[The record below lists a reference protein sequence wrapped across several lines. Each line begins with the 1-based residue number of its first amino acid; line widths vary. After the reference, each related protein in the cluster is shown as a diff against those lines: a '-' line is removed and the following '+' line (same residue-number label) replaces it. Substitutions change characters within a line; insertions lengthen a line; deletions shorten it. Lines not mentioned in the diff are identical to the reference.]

1 MKKILT
7 FILLACLSIAATAQV
22 AQYNLRS
29 LMEKE
34 RLGNTLQTLKE
45 HPIRKMAATKAEPTE
60 FVTTKKMAAQAPADD
75 NIEYTEVYFE
85 SFYEDPYYFPIDTV
99 IGRQGDTIVTGG
111 DWYFVLSNERYQFIF
126 DIYGGTPDDMSGNYT
141 EKDLDIEYS
150 WCMFPEANG
159 KTHYLKTC
167 ELNIQKEQVSEYVI
181 KYIVNATL
189 HVTKG
194 MDGEN
199 GEDKDVV
206 ASFKVYAEH
215 TMTMAKEK
223 FDVAILNCE
232 ITPDEDQFRLKGA
245 DDTIAVDITFFSEF
259 GIEGYYSHKSIDPD
273 ESEIVHRGQKQG
285 ILEMEGVIFSTPMT
299 TGGMAYVFMTEILS
313 TDTIFYNI
321 AMEAPI
327 IPTDT
332 IEVMCQNMAID
343 ASGGSTQ
350 ATITISASN
359 KQYSILAGFNDTELD
374 APATYS
380 GDKAM
385 VYLTEL
391 ATDKQIAALDCTI
404 EIDGNKLHGYTV
416 HIEMLGDDHKYYVM
430 ELVYNIPTPTK
441 TVTLDFPN
449 SSKSMY
455 YVDDL
460 GMEEL
465 QLANYNEEYSV
476 AFDILYINRVMGGEF
491 ALEDLWAEQTFIV
504 DHTGDEDY
512 YVPIAQVDGKIE
524 QKNQITYLEATV
536 LGFDSVQYNIKMF
549 YEVPTPTETIT
560 YEFDGLGND
569 EVIFTN
575 ALPQGIFVLEAM
587 SADGNLMA
595 NVQVN
600 RIQNENMIG
609 TFYNDGLFTHN
620 DFYTDNTFVSI
631 YNEDTEEFD
640 EFYVQKGELNVTI
653 DAENIITAVASFIC
667 DDAKQYNLTFK
678 TPYERVHLPY
688 DNQDGEVNYTYEAD
702 SYVTITNWI
711 EGYGLIHLELV
722 PADFANVSALYFA
735 ATEMDPEIG
744 IPAGVYPINYTF
756 EPGTVIESKGIAMN
770 GGPLESYY
778 CGLQVEEDENGELAL
793 YYNEEELF
801 CMVAGTV
808 TVEKMD
814 GGVMH
819 LEIDAVNSYDRP
831 IKLSYNGP
839 VNTDVEN
846 VPLPETVGTQK
857 MMINGQLYIIRNGIT
872 YTISGAK
879 L

>member
-1 MKKILT
+1 
-7 FILLACLSIAATAQV
+7 
-22 AQYNLRS
+22 
-29 LMEKE
+29 
-34 RLGNTLQTLKE
+34 
-45 HPIRKMAATKAEPTE
+45 
-60 FVTTKKMAAQAPADD
+60 
-75 NIEYTEVYFE
+75 
-85 SFYEDPYYFPIDTV
+85 
-99 IGRQGDTIVTGG
+99 
-111 DWYFVLSNERYQFIF
+111 
-126 DIYGGTPDDMSGNYT
+126 
-141 EKDLDIEYS
+141 
-150 WCMFPEANG
+150 
-159 KTHYLKTC
+159 
-167 ELNIQKEQVSEYVI
+167 
-181 KYIVNATL
+181 
-189 HVTKG
+189 
-194 MDGEN
+194 
-199 GEDKDVV
+199 
-206 ASFKVYAEH
+206 
-215 TMTMAKEK
+215 
-223 FDVAILNCE
+223 
-232 ITPDEDQFRLKGA
+232 
-245 DDTIAVDITFFSEF
+245 
-259 GIEGYYSHKSIDPD
+259 
-273 ESEIVHRGQKQG
+273 
-285 ILEMEGVIFSTPMT
+285 
-299 TGGMAYVFMTEILS
+299 
-313 TDTIFYNI
+313 
-321 AMEAPI
+321 
-327 IPTDT
+327 
-332 IEVMCQNMAID
+332 
-343 ASGGSTQ
+343 
-350 ATITISASN
+350 
-359 KQYSILAGFNDTELD
+359 
-374 APATYS
+374 
-380 GDKAM
+380 
-385 VYLTEL
+385 
-391 ATDKQIAALDCTI
+391 
-404 EIDGNKLHGYTV
+404 
-416 HIEMLGDDHKYYVM
+416 
-430 ELVYNIPTPTK
+430 
-441 TVTLDFPN
+441 
-449 SSKSMY
+449 MY

-476 AFDILYINRVMGGEF
+476 AFDILYINRIMGGEF

-504 DHTGDEDY
+504 DHTGEEDY

-575 ALPQGIFVLEAM
+575 ALPQGIFILEAM
-587 SADGNLMA
+587 SADGNMMA

-640 EFYVQKGELNVTI
+640 EFYVQKGKLNVSI
-653 DAENIITAVASFIC
+653 DDENIITAVASFIC

-702 SYVTITNWI
+702 SYVTVTDWI

-735 ATEMDPEIG
+735 ATELDPEIG
-744 IPAGVYPINYTF
+744 IPVGVYPINYTF

-778 CGLQVEEDENGELAL
+778 CGLQVEEGENGELEL
-793 YYNEEELF
+793 YYNEDELF

-831 IKLSYNGP
+831 IKLSYTGP

-846 VPLPETVGTQK
+846 VTLPETVGTQK

>member
-7 FILLACLSIAATAQV
+7 FILLACLSVTISAQ
-22 AQYNLRS
+22 AMQYDLRS
-29 LMEKE
+29 LIEKE
-34 RLGNTLQTLKE
+34 RLSNTMQTLQE
-45 HPIRKMAATKAEPTE
+45 HPIRKITAIKAEPAQLAK
-60 FVTTKKMAAQAPADD
+60 TKKTAEKAPANEDVE
-75 NIEYTEVYFE
+75 ITEVYFD

-99 IGRQGDTIVTGG
+99 VGHNGDTVVTGG
-111 DWYFVLSNERYQFIF
+111 DWYFVLKNERYQFIF
-126 DIYGGTPDDMSGNYT
+126 DIFGGTPEDMSGEYT
-141 EKDLDIEYS
+141 EKDLDIMYS

-299 TGGMAYVFMTEILS
+299 TGGIAYVFMTEILS

-332 IEVMCQNMAID
+332 VEVVCQNMAID

-404 EIDGNKLHGYTV
+404 EIDGNRLHGYTV

-430 ELVYNIPTPTK
+430 DLVYNIPTPTK
-441 TVTLDFPN
+441 TITLDFPN

-476 AFDILYINRVMGGEF
+476 AFDILYIDRIMGGEF
-491 ALEDLWAEQTFIV
+491 TMTDLWAEQTFV
-504 DHTGDEDY
+504 VHHTENDDY

-524 QKNQITYLEATV
+524 QKNQVTYLEATV
-536 LGFDSVQYNIKMF
+536 LGFDSVRYDIKMF
-549 YEVPTPTETIT
+549 YAVPTPTETIT
-560 YEFDGLGND
+560 YTFDGLGND

-587 SADGNLMA
+587 SADGNIMA

-600 RIQNENMIG
+600 RIQTESIEG
-609 TFYNDGLFTHN
+609 TFYNDGLFSHN
-620 DFYTDNTFVSI
+620 DFYTDNTYVSI
-631 YNEDTEEFD
+631 FNEETEEYD
-640 EFYVQKGELNVTI
+640 EYYLQKGELKVSI
-653 DAENIITAVASFIC
+653 DADNLITAVATFIC

-678 TPYERVHLPY
+678 TPYERAHLPY
-688 DNQDGEVNYTYEAD
+688 DTEEGGVDYTYGAD
-702 SYVTITNWI
+702 SYVTVADWI
-711 EGYGLIHLELV
+711 EGYGLIYLELV
-722 PADFANVSALYFA
+722 PADFANVSAFYFA
-735 ATEMDPEIG
+735 ATEMDPDIT
-744 IPAGVYPINYTF
+744 IPAGVYPINYSF
-756 EPGTVIESKGIAMN
+756 EPGTVIESKGIAMD
-770 GGPLESYY
+770 GYPLESYF
-778 CGLQVEEDENGELAL
+778 CTLQVEEDENGEMAL
-793 YYNEEELF
+793 YYNELY
-801 CMVAGTV
+801 CMVDGTV
-808 TVEKMD
+808 TVEKLD
-814 GGVMH
+814 GGIMH
-819 LEIDAVNSYDRP
+819 LEVDAVNSYDQP
-831 IKLSYNGP
+831 IKLSYTGP
-839 VNTDVEN
+839 VSTGIEDVTT
-846 VPLPETVGTQK
+846 PELIGVK
-857 MMINGQLYIIRNGIT
+857 KVLINGQMYIIRNGVT
-872 YTISGAK
+872 YTATGAK